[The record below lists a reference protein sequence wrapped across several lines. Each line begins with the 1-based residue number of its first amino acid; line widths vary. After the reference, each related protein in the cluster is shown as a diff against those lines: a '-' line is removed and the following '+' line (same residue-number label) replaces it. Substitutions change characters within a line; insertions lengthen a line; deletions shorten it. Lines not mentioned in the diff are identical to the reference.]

1 MSKLK
6 RVVISVA
13 GTGIIVILCA
23 LVVLLIQTRVFGWFS
38 HSEKQNVKLYF
49 LDATLSKLSSE
60 EQIVSKDE
68 TDILYSMVQ
77 LLIKGPENTVE
88 NRRAIPQDTKI
99 ISLSKKGN
107 LATVDFSKEFYS
119 AYTAN
124 DMLAAFTV
132 VYTLCG
138 VSGIDQVS
146 VLVEGEPL
154 VDTDKKPLGALAK
167 DDIVNESDP
176 VKKQDIAELVLYF
189 PNSDATKLVR
199 EQRSVVRSDN
209 ISNTQLVISEL
220 MRDSASGMHDS
231 LFPANAKLLSVET
244 KDSVCFVN
252 FSKEFL
258 NKRADGESEE
268 IITVYAIVNSL
279 TELDDI
285 TKVQFLIEGQ
295 KVENYGDMIFSQP
308 FERNENIIAK

>member
-1 MSKLK
+1 
-6 RVVISVA
+6 
-13 GTGIIVILCA
+13 
-23 LVVLLIQTRVFGWFS
+23 
-38 HSEKQNVKLYF
+38 
-49 LDATLSKLSSE
+49 
-60 EQIVSKDE
+60 
-68 TDILYSMVQ
+68 
-77 LLIKGPENTVE
+77 
-88 NRRAIPQDTKI
+88 
-99 ISLSKKGN
+99 
-107 LATVDFSKEFYS
+107 
-119 AYTAN
+119 
-124 DMLAAFTV
+124 
-132 VYTLCG
+132 
-138 VSGIDQVS
+138 
-146 VLVEGEPL
+146 
-154 VDTDKKPLGALAK
+154 
-167 DDIVNESDP
+167 
-176 VKKQDIAELVLYF
+176 
-189 PNSDATKLVR
+189 
-199 EQRSVVRSDN
+199 
-209 ISNTQLVISEL
+209 